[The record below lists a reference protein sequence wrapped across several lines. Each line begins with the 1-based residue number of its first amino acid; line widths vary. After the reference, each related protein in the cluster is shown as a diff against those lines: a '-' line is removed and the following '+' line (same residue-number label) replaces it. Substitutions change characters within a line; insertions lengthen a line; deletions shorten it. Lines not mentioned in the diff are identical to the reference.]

1 MDQAAHDA
9 FLAACQQMMRHR
21 QVFAKP
27 KIEQFILDH
36 VDASTHNLDLMAH
49 IVAESLIKRL
59 DRELVE
65 SRNIYVEQ
73 FDIPQIQ
80 LFYMMARAYPQIDAS
95 HAIANHGLAWAA
107 ADCEAVTLL
116 DIGIGKGRQ
125 ASALVEQLADWPG
138 RRTRRL
144 HVVAVDPDPQN
155 LEDSAVALHRVAR
168 GLPIEVTYAPVG
180 GLVEKLPRHFYA
192 TLGAETGGALV
203 INAAYTLHH
212 TTHRPY
218 APLGRTALLRR
229 LADTRPRLISLVEP
243 SADHDTENL
252 GRRFHNCWWH
262 FGTVFDLIDEA
273 PLSAAER
280 FVIKEK
286 FFGREIR
293 DLFGVSDRHRCE
305 RHEPCATW
313 LLRLHRA
320 GFVPAAAPTPAL
332 TLPAYCDV
340 TVDEGLVRLGY
351 RGMNLISVML
361 QRPR

>member
-1 MDQAAHDA
+1 MDQVTHDA

-21 QVFAKP
+21 QIFAKP
-27 KIEQFILDH
+27 KIERFILDH
-36 VDASTHNLDLMAH
+36 VDAATGNLDLMAH
-49 IVAESLIKRL
+49 IVAEALIKRL

-73 FDIPQIQ
+73 FDIPQIE

-95 HAIANHGLAWAA
+95 HAVANHGLAWAA
-107 ADCEAVTLL
+107 AEAEAVTLL

-125 ASALVEQLADWPG
+125 ASALIERIVDWPG

-155 LEDSAVALHRVAR
+155 LEDSAIALHRAAR
-168 GLPIEVTYAPVG
+168 GLPIEVTYAPVNALIERLPLRFYD
-180 GLVEKLPRHFYA
+180 GLA
-192 TLGAETGGALV
+192 AETGGELI

-212 TTHRPY
+212 TTHRPH
-218 APLGRTALLRR
+218 APLSRTALLRR
-229 LADTRPRLISLVEP
+229 LALTRPRLIALTEP

-273 PLSAAER
+273 SLSAAER

-293 DLFGVSDRHRCE
+293 DLFGVSDRFRSE

-313 LLRLHRA
+313 LFRLHRA
-320 GFVPAAAPTPAL
+320 GFAPTAAPMPAL
-332 TLPAYCDV
+332 TLPAYCEV
-340 TVDEGLVRLGY
+340 TADEGLVRFGY